1 MPWWGRV
8 SSAGDALRS
17 ETEPRPALC
26 SSPGR
31 AAQKGSGGGGSPPGG
46 NTIRKGAGGARES
59 EGCRASAWELGDLGC
74 ARLWVTLEELLP
86 TPCPPT
92 PPHRHSGSG
101 EDLQAQLG

>member
-1 MPWWGRV
+1 M
-8 SSAGDALRS
+8 
-17 ETEPRPALC
+17 
-26 SSPGR
+26 
-31 AAQKGSGGGGSPPGG
+31 GSGGQGIPSRGQHDKDGSW
-46 NTIRKGAGGARES
+46 GAMES

-74 ARLWVTLEELLP
+74 AHLWVTLKELLP